1 MNLLGG
7 KMKAIL
13 SALFVLALTGC
24 RTTSPSSEAKQVV
37 TNVAVEGLVAVENGP
52 GYSKIYIT
60 TYDAQRLLLRGDGE
74 NAFELPVT
82 RTYLG
87 QLVNCTGKLV
97 NNMIFIYDVCTV
109 LALPQGEAVIAGV
122 VTLDDFGGASHSAS
136 QRVFVQSA
144 DGNRYQIR
152 KHDENAFELPYSRAL
167 VGYPVMCVGPYL
179 QQQNML
185 IYRVCAVS
193 N

>member
-1 MNLLGG
+1 MANLLGG
-7 KMKAIL
+7 KMKSIL
-13 SALFVLALTGC
+13 LALFVLALTGC
-24 RTTSPSSEAKQVV
+24 RTTSSSEAKQVV

-60 TYDAQRLLLRGDGE
+60 TYDGQRLLLRGNGE
-74 NAFELPVT
+74 NAFELPMT

-87 QLVNCTGKLV
+87 QLVNCTGNLV
-97 NNMIFIYDVCTV
+97 NNMLFIYDACTV
-109 LALPQGEAVIAGV
+109 LALPQGEVVIAGV
-122 VTLDDFGGASHSAS
+122 ATLDDFGAGSHSAS
-136 QRVFVQSA
+136 QRVFVQSP

-179 QQQNML
+179 QQQNLL